1 MTAAIVRPAK
11 ARRPM
16 QGLSSVGRTV
26 SPQTDLCNGRFLGS
40 KHSPANSLIRSR
52 SGVTFYHVLQSM
64 LVGQEREDRRFAS
77 AAAAFDW
84 QLPVISAFPTHKKE
98 IIVALAKTG
107 ERGR

>member
-1 MTAAIVRPAK
+1 
-11 ARRPM
+11 
-16 QGLSSVGRTV
+16 
-26 SPQTDLCNGRFLGS
+26 
-40 KHSPANSLIRSR
+40 
-52 SGVTFYHVLQSM
+52 M

-107 ERGR
+107 EKERKREGAE